1 MHLNTDTDKVNRE
14 NEYLIGGLSAGMLAE
29 KYGTPL
35 YVYDENTIRE
45 QFARLDGAFS
55 AVSDRKF
62 HFAMKS
68 LSNIN
73 ILRVMRSMGCGIDAV
88 SVAEAQ
94 LALRAGFAPSDI
106 IYTPNGVPMAELD
119 EAVALGVH
127 INIDSL
133 ETLDAFADRHPGVPV
148 GVRINPHITAGGN
161 AKIAVGS
168 RESKFGI
175 SVDQVGELEDL
186 VARKGVVINGVHMHT
201 GSDIYDVDVFLQGA
215 ELLFAV
221 AGKFPV
227 EYVDFGSGFKV
238 PYKPE
243 EKGTDVELLGEKLSA
258 RFNRFVEKT
267 GRRVRMIFEPGKFLV
282 SRAGTLLVRVDWVK
296 KTPAATF
303 AQVDSG
309 LVHLVRPMM
318 YDAYHHILN
327 VSNPDGPQQEYNV
340 TGYVCETDNF
350 AVHRLLP
357 QVRRGDLLAVLNAG
371 AYGYTMASV
380 YNSRVRPP
388 QVLVREGRDYLMSR
402 RETLEDLLA
411 LQTDFGF

>member
-1 MHLNTDTDKVNRE
+1 MYKR
-14 NEYLIGGLSAGMLAE
+14 
-29 KYGTPL
+29 
-35 YVYDENTIRE
+35 
-45 QFARLDGAFS
+45 Q
-55 AVSDRKF
+55 
-62 HFAMKS
+62 
-68 LSNIN
+68 
-73 ILRVMRSMGCGIDAV
+73 
-88 SVAEAQ
+88 
-94 LALRAGFAPSDI
+94 
-106 IYTPNGVPMAELD
+106 
-119 EAVALGVH
+119 
-127 INIDSL
+127 
-133 ETLDAFADRHPGVPV
+133 
-148 GVRINPHITAGGN
+148 VRINPHITAGGN

-175 SVDQVGELEDL
+175 SVEQVGELEDL
-186 VARKGVVINGVHMHT
+186 AARKSMGINGVHMHT

-267 GRRVRMIFEPGKFLV
+267 ERRVRMIFEPGKFLV

-318 YDAYHHILN
+318 YDAYP
-327 VSNPDGPQQEYNV
+327 VSYTHLDAKPDDLRIGHTGRLRAGTLGRGIRRTGDPSHRAFGPGN
-340 TGYVCETDNF
+340 
-350 AVHRLLP
+350 R
-357 QVRRGDLLAVLNAG
+357 
-371 AYGYTMASV
+371 S
-380 YNSRVRPP
+380 PP
-388 QVLVREGRDYLMSR
+388 V
-402 RETLEDLLA
+402 
-411 LQTDFGF
+411 